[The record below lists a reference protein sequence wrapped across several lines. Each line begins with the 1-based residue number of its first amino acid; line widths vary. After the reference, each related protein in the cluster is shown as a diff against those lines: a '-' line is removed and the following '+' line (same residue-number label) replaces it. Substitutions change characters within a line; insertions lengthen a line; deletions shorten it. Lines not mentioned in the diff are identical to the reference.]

1 MLNSS
6 NQKVSSLKKVS
17 FNDGLC
23 DIYSLAPK
31 GRELGKKLG
40 TFYFCNDTIGI
51 KSYYTSLHI
60 EGMKIDKTISIPY
73 NKLIDNSKVVMIEGE
88 AYEISLLQPKDT
100 FPKSLRLT
108 LTKANIKYRSNDDQI
123 Q

>member
-6 NQKVSSLKKVS
+6 ISKVSSLKKVS
-17 FNDGLC
+17 FNDGVC

-73 NKLIDNSKVVMIEGE
+73 NGLIDNSKVVVIEGDTF
-88 AYEISLLQPKDT
+88 EISLLQPKDT
-100 FPKSLRLT
+100 FPKSLKLT
-108 LTKANIKYRSNDDQI
+108 LTKTNVKYRSNDGQI
-123 Q
+123 